1 MVNDN
6 RGCMVFRG
14 FTNATFSKR
23 NPATA
28 GLPFYNAFIIFFNP
42 AFQLAMGNGQLT
54 KAAGF

>member
-42 AFQLAMGNGQLT
+42 AFQLAMGN
-54 KAAGF
+54 